1 MADRLEVHQ
10 KDYKPEIWR
19 QYTLQELGNFVHLFH
34 KRAFHR
40 SNIEK
45 AKKDL
50 YDAKNYLWMMEQK
63 LKNSADNLG
72 IVYEEL

>member
-1 MADRLEVHQ
+1 MESPIKKHQ
-10 KDYKPEIWR
+10 PDYKEDIWKT
-19 QYTLQELGNFVHLFH
+19 YKLYELGFWIHLFH

-40 SNIEK
+40 ADKEK

-63 LKNSADNLG
+63 LKERAKELG
-72 IVYEEL
+72 INYEQ